1 MFGGLKEKDLT
12 VLSHLGRYF
21 PTKKCEEF
29 FFFFGGGAYYKFSD
43 HETRYKRETMPIIF
57 SYICI

>member
-1 MFGGLKEKDLT
+1 MMFGGLKEKDLT

-29 FFFFGGGAYYKFSD
+29 FFFLEGE
-43 HETRYKRETMPIIF
+43 HIINF
-57 SYICI
+57 QIMKLDLKEKLCP